1 MGTNALT
8 SQDQPMLD
16 LNTTPL
22 IDVMLVLLVMLII
35 TIPIQSHAIKL
46 DLPTACA
53 NCPTPNALKNEI
65 GITASGSILWNDQPI
80 TREGLKYDLQ
90 LTRAMRPEPELHL
103 RPDPHARY
111 EAVDDVLGIIKRAQ
125 VKKLGFVGNEGY
137 ANW

>member
-1 MGTNALT
+1 MGTHALT
-8 SQDQPMLD
+8 SQDQPILD

-53 NCPTPNALKNEI
+53 DCPKPNTLKNEI
-65 GITASGSILWNDQPI
+65 GITASGAILWNDRPI

-90 LTRAMRPEPELHL
+90 LTKGMKPQPELHL
-103 RPDPHARY
+103 RPDPRARY
-111 EAVDDVLGIIKRAQ
+111 EVVDDVLGIIKRAQ
-125 VKKLGFVGNEGY
+125 VKKFGFVDNERY